1 MGLLKIR
8 LYYMSL
14 NKSRVNVM
22 VKGLVSMHI
31 ERFSRFGIHYTTSVV
46 MTTKPETKSAKT
58 VTQMMVTVAPPT
70 APLKT

>member
-1 MGLLKIR
+1 MIVLQLVEI
-8 LYYMSL
+8 
-14 NKSRVNVM
+14 
-22 VKGLVSMHI
+22 LVSIKFISIVFLKLRKNHI
-31 ERFSRFGIHYTTSVV
+31 LNGKYMTSVV